1 VIIEIVKHIGKSG
14 QQHASGSFEIAK
26 NASPLGCYSDA
37 TPVTMFPQMNLG
49 NKVVTFVR
57 GMDRSHLQKDFPQV
71 FGIGSFGVSSA
82 PTEALSLNVHQTT
95 LNDDRWPKL
104 AQCPGEMGI
113 TVDGSGFGPR
123 APFGQGTA
131 KSAQIL
137 GTFGNVH
144 HAMHYRVIFSIH
156 GNKQPFG
163 SLHEGPI
170 QDQVLTGRQVAGKS
184 RQRTQ
189 PVVDDPLDGCSAVTT
204 LLGQLSKGIALYDPS
219 PKPDLLS

>member
-1 VIIEIVKHIGKSG
+1 MIIEIVKHIGKSG

-26 NASPLGCYSDA
+26 NATSLGFHGDA
-37 TPVTMFPQMNLG
+37 TPVTILPMMNLG
-49 NKVVTFVR
+49 KEAVTFVR
-57 GMDRSHLQKDFPQV
+57 GMDSCHLQKDFPQV
-71 FGIGSFGVSSA
+71 FGIGSFGGSSA

-104 AQCPGEMGI
+104 AQCPGEMGVP
-113 TVDGSGFGPR
+113 VDGSGFGPG
-123 APFGQGTA
+123 PTFGQGMA
-131 KSAQIL
+131 ESAQIP

-156 GNKQPFG
+156 GDKQPFG

-170 QDQVLTGRQVAGKS
+170 QDQVLTERQVAGKS
-184 RQRTQ
+184 RPLTQ

>member
-1 VIIEIVKHIGKSG
+1 MGKSG

-26 NASPLGCYSDA
+26 NASPLGGYSDA
-37 TPVTMFPQMNLG
+37 TPVTILPVMNLG
-49 NKVVTFVR
+49 KKAITFGR

-71 FGIGSFGVSSA
+71 FGIGSFRISSA
-82 PTEALSLNVHQTT
+82 PTKALSLNVHQTT
-95 LNDDRWPKL
+95 LNDDLWPKL
-104 AQCPGEMGI
+104 AQSLGKMGVP
-113 TVDGSGFGPR
+113 VDGGSLGPG
-123 APFGQGTA
+123 PTFGQGMA
-131 KSAQIL
+131 KSSQIP

-156 GNKQPFG
+156 GDKQPFG

-170 QDQVLTGRQVAGKS
+170 QDQVLIGRQVAGKS
-184 RQRTQ
+184 RQLTQ

-204 LLGQLSKGIALYDPS
+204 LLGQLSKGITLYDPS